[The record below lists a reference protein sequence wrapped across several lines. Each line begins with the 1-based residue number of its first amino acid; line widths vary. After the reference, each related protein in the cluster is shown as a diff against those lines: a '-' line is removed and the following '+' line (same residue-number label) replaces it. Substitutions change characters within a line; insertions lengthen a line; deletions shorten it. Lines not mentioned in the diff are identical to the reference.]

1 MDYIIREMRSEE
13 YCLLS
18 DFLYE
23 AIYIPEGIEPPPKS
37 VIECPEL
44 QEYIV
49 EFGNRKH
56 DKALVAEIQGN
67 VVGAIWVRIMNDYG
81 HIDND
86 TPSLAMSV
94 CPQYRGLGIGTSLL
108 KQLLQVERLAG
119 YSKIS
124 LSVQKSNYAVKMYE
138 KVGFTVVNENSEEF
152 ITVSYTHLPPA
163 ETPEPEKEKPA
174 GLNPAAIVLLLALL
188 GGGGVFAYMKLMKNK
203 PKTKGND
210 SLDDYDY
217 GEEDSEE
224 WETEDEE
231 SDELDADGGSTEEDD
246 EDSVK

>member
-1 MDYIIREMRSEE
+1 MVKVIKKSFVVIGKEGSTLDGEGFIQKLWDDANSHFGEVAHWSEIMDYIIREMRSEE

-56 DKALVAEIQGN
+56 DKALVAEMQGN
-67 VVGAIWVRIMNDYG
+67 VIGAIWVRIMNDYG

-94 CPQYRGLGIGTSLL
+94 YKKYRGLGIGTSLL

-138 KVGFTVVNENSEEF
+138 KVGFTVADENNEEYIMIVN
-152 ITVSYTHLPPA
+152 L
-163 ETPEPEKEKPA
+163 
-174 GLNPAAIVLLLALL
+174 
-188 GGGGVFAYMKLMKNK
+188 
-203 PKTKGND
+203 
-210 SLDDYDY
+210 
-217 GEEDSEE
+217 
-224 WETEDEE
+224 
-231 SDELDADGGSTEEDD
+231 
-246 EDSVK
+246 

>member
-1 MDYIIREMRSEE
+1 MLLSIAKIRCWIKIAIYTNRVKIGIAKLKISKLLSIHIVIQLSQHILLSKIGLWSEIMDYIIREMRSEE

-56 DKALVAEIQGN
+56 DKALVAEMQGN
-67 VVGAIWVRIMNDYG
+67 VIGAIWVRIMNDYG

-138 KVGFTVVNENSEEF
+138 KVGFTVADENNEEYIMIVN
-152 ITVSYTHLPPA
+152 L
-163 ETPEPEKEKPA
+163 
-174 GLNPAAIVLLLALL
+174 
-188 GGGGVFAYMKLMKNK
+188 
-203 PKTKGND
+203 
-210 SLDDYDY
+210 
-217 GEEDSEE
+217 
-224 WETEDEE
+224 
-231 SDELDADGGSTEEDD
+231 
-246 EDSVK
+246 

>member
-56 DKALVAEIQGN
+56 DKALVA
-67 VVGAIWVRIMNDYG
+67 
-81 HIDND
+81 
-86 TPSLAMSV
+86 MSV
-94 CPQYRGLGIGTSLL
+94 HKKYRGLGIGTSLL
-108 KQLLQVERLAG
+108 KQLLQVEKLAG

-138 KVGFTVVNENSEEF
+138 KVGFTVVDENNEEY
-152 ITVSYTHLPPA
+152 IM
-163 ETPEPEKEKPA
+163 
-174 GLNPAAIVLLLALL
+174 IVNL
-188 GGGGVFAYMKLMKNK
+188 
-203 PKTKGND
+203 
-210 SLDDYDY
+210 
-217 GEEDSEE
+217 
-224 WETEDEE
+224 
-231 SDELDADGGSTEEDD
+231 
-246 EDSVK
+246 

>member
-1 MDYIIREMRSEE
+1 MSIATNPNLGKKDQVGFNIRNESIHIVIQLSQHILLSKIGLWSEIMDYIIREMRSEE

-56 DKALVAEIQGN
+56 DKALVAEMQGN
-67 VVGAIWVRIMNDYG
+67 VIGAIWVRIMNDYG

-94 CPQYRGLGIGTSLL
+94 YKKYRGLGIGTSLL

-138 KVGFTVVNENSEEF
+138 KVGFTVADENNEEYIMIVN
-152 ITVSYTHLPPA
+152 L
-163 ETPEPEKEKPA
+163 
-174 GLNPAAIVLLLALL
+174 
-188 GGGGVFAYMKLMKNK
+188 
-203 PKTKGND
+203 
-210 SLDDYDY
+210 
-217 GEEDSEE
+217 
-224 WETEDEE
+224 
-231 SDELDADGGSTEEDD
+231 
-246 EDSVK
+246 

>member
-1 MDYIIREMRSEE
+1 MLLSIAKISCWIKIAIYTNRVKIGIAKLKISKLLSIHIVIQLSQHILLSKIGLWSEIMDYIIREMRSEE

-56 DKALVAEIQGN
+56 DKALVAEMQGN
-67 VVGAIWVRIMNDYG
+67 VIGAIWVRIMNDYG

-94 CPQYRGLGIGTSLL
+94 CPRYRGLGIGTSLL

-138 KVGFTVVNENSEEF
+138 KVGFTVVDEN
-152 ITVSYTHLPPA
+152 
-163 ETPEPEKEKPA
+163 
-174 GLNPAAIVLLLALL
+174 
-188 GGGGVFAYMKLMKNK
+188 
-203 PKTKGND
+203 
-210 SLDDYDY
+210 
-217 GEEDSEE
+217 
-224 WETEDEE
+224 DEE
-231 SDELDADGGSTEEDD
+231 YIMIVNL
-246 EDSVK
+246 

>member
-56 DKALVAEIQGN
+56 DKALVAEMQGN
-67 VVGAIWVRIMNDYG
+67 VIGAIWVRIMNDYG

-94 CPQYRGLGIGTSLL
+94 YKKIQRIRHWDFIIETTITGRKIGWIFKNILIRS
-108 KQLLQVERLAG
+108 
-119 YSKIS
+119 
-124 LSVQKSNYAVKMYE
+124 E
-138 KVGFTVVNENSEEF
+138 K
-152 ITVSYTHLPPA
+152 
-163 ETPEPEKEKPA
+163 
-174 GLNPAAIVLLLALL
+174 
-188 GGGGVFAYMKLMKNK
+188 
-203 PKTKGND
+203 
-210 SLDDYDY
+210 
-217 GEEDSEE
+217 
-224 WETEDEE
+224 
-231 SDELDADGGSTEEDD
+231 
-246 EDSVK
+246 

>member
-56 DKALVAEIQGN
+56 DKALVVEMQGN
-67 VVGAIWVRIMNDYG
+67 VIGAIWVRIMNDYG

-94 CPQYRGLGIGTSLL
+94 YKKYRGLGIGTSLL

-138 KVGFTVVNENSEEF
+138 KVGFTVADLWLDPP
-152 ITVSYTHLPPA
+152 VSQLFLQTGPF
-163 ETPEPEKEKPA
+163 
-174 GLNPAAIVLLLALL
+174 VLLFHCRHCFQIGQYIPL
-188 GGGGVFAYMKLMKNK
+188 K
-203 PKTKGND
+203 
-210 SLDDYDY
+210 
-217 GEEDSEE
+217 E
-224 WETEDEE
+224 
-231 SDELDADGGSTEEDD
+231 
-246 EDSVK
+246 

>member
-1 MDYIIREMRSEE
+1 MLLSIAKIRCWIKIAIYTNRVKIGIAKLKISKLLSIHIVIQLSQHILLSKIGLWSEIMDYIIREMRSEE

-56 DKALVAEIQGN
+56 DKALVAEMQGN
-67 VVGAIWVRIMNDYG
+67 VIGAIWVRIMNDYG

-94 CPQYRGLGIGTSLL
+94 YKKYRGLGIGTSLL

-138 KVGFTVVNENSEEF
+138 KVGFTVADENNEEYIMIVN
-152 ITVSYTHLPPA
+152 L
-163 ETPEPEKEKPA
+163 
-174 GLNPAAIVLLLALL
+174 
-188 GGGGVFAYMKLMKNK
+188 
-203 PKTKGND
+203 
-210 SLDDYDY
+210 
-217 GEEDSEE
+217 
-224 WETEDEE
+224 
-231 SDELDADGGSTEEDD
+231 
-246 EDSVK
+246 

>member
-23 AIYIPEGIEPPPKS
+23 AIYIPEGIELPPKS

-49 EFGNRKH
+49 GFGNRKH

-67 VVGAIWVRIMNDYG
+67 VIGAIWVRIMNDYG

-94 CPQYRGLGIGTSLL
+94 HKKYRGLGIGTSLL
-108 KQLLQVERLAG
+108 KQLLQVEKLAG

-138 KVGFTVVNENSEEF
+138 KVGFTVVDENNEEYIMIAN
-152 ITVSYTHLPPA
+152 L
-163 ETPEPEKEKPA
+163 
-174 GLNPAAIVLLLALL
+174 
-188 GGGGVFAYMKLMKNK
+188 
-203 PKTKGND
+203 
-210 SLDDYDY
+210 
-217 GEEDSEE
+217 
-224 WETEDEE
+224 
-231 SDELDADGGSTEEDD
+231 
-246 EDSVK
+246 

>member
-1 MDYIIREMRSEE
+1 MLLSIAKIRCWMKIAIYTNKVKIGIAKLKISKLLSIHIVIQLSQHILLSKIGLWSEIMDYIIREMRSEE

-56 DKALVAEIQGN
+56 DKALVAEMQGN
-67 VVGAIWVRIMNDYG
+67 VIGAIWVRIMNDYG

-94 CPQYRGLGIGTSLL
+94 YKKYRGLGIGTSLL

-138 KVGFTVVNENSEEF
+138 KVGFTVADENNEEYIMIVN
-152 ITVSYTHLPPA
+152 L
-163 ETPEPEKEKPA
+163 
-174 GLNPAAIVLLLALL
+174 
-188 GGGGVFAYMKLMKNK
+188 
-203 PKTKGND
+203 
-210 SLDDYDY
+210 
-217 GEEDSEE
+217 
-224 WETEDEE
+224 
-231 SDELDADGGSTEEDD
+231 
-246 EDSVK
+246 